1 MIAMFEQVPVFGI
14 LHVAIAGEAADD
26 ISEMVEVFFENL
38 DDEMDMIR
46 HYDIVVDADS
56 REAVLQG
63 ADVIFDKAPD
73 CGISDACVAKSF
85 LFGAE
90 EEREG
95 LDTGLF
101 HKSYEVGAFGAIVV
115 VRAACFMVGFH
126 GGGRFVRD
134 KLIEPAA
141 QFGNEH

>member
-26 ISEMVEVFFENL
+26 VSEMVEIFFENL

-56 REAVLQG
+56 REAVWQG

-90 EEREG
+90 E
-95 LDTGLF
+95 
-101 HKSYEVGAFGAIVV
+101 
-115 VRAACFMVGFH
+115 
-126 GGGRFVRD
+126 
-134 KLIEPAA
+134 
-141 QFGNEH
+141 NEKGSTPGSFIRVMR